1 MKATYILSCH
11 LQTGERSNGLMQG
24 FLVLVRKTDLG
35 RDARYMWGDTVGGK
49 TVLFGLGWP
58 EHGDVGKPCILGDD
72 RAHKHLEPDQVLAQ
86 TGAEFK
92 YVFLGRAVV

>member
-1 MKATYILSCH
+1 M
-11 LQTGERSNGLMQG
+11 
-24 FLVLVRKTDLG
+24 
-35 RDARYMWGDTVGGK
+35 
-49 TVLFGLGWP
+49 VLFGLGWP

-92 YVFLGRAVV
+92 YYILPKGLRI